1 MRASLQLWAYEYPL
15 PVVAALLLLDAV
27 IVGGGEVS
35 IMRPSDELDVTAG
48 GEGGGLVSIK
58 RPPDEVEV
66 VPGVEGGGLVSIMR
80 TSDELDEGGTDVSIK
95 RLEGTE
101 LAADA
106 LGVPETAK
114 ARGVPVPVPV
124 PVPLRFERLVA
135 AEARLAHA
143 RTRCA
148 TLPIFVS
155 SAPRRRSSEV
165 LPTRKTGTGR
175 CGDVKHS

>member
-15 PVVAALLLLDAV
+15 PVVALLLLDAV

-48 GEGGGLVSIK
+48 GEGGGLVSIM

-66 VPGVEGGGLVSIMR
+66 VPGGEGGGLVSIMRTSDELEVAPGGEGEGLVSIMR

-101 LAADA
+101 LVADA

-114 ARGVPVPVPV
+114 ARGVPVAV
-124 PVPLRFERLVA
+124 PVPLRFA
-135 AEARLAHA
+135 W
-143 RTRCA
+143 
-148 TLPIFVS
+148 
-155 SAPRRRSSEV
+155 
-165 LPTRKTGTGR
+165 KN
-175 CGDVKHS
+175 